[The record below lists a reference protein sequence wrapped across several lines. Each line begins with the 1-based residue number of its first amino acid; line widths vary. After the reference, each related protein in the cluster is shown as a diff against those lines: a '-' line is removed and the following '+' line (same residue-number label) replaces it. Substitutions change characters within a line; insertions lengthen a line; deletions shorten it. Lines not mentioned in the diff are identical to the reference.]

1 MNANELFKGLRRI
14 RSRVNRPDFNEHF
27 YATVSFADREDSYHL
42 KQWEMFRDDIV
53 SFWCYSSLTRQALIE
68 QLVERHAAKE
78 KQAEELSAV
87 IDEVGI

>member
-14 RSRVNRPDFNEHF
+14 RSRVNYPNFINHF
-27 YATVSFADREDSYHL
+27 YGGSPSVDSTYRIA
-42 KQWEMFRDDIV
+42 QWTMFRDDLV
-53 SFWCYSSLTRQALIE
+53 SFWCHSDNIRQALLE
-68 QLVERHAAKE
+68 SLVERHVAKE

>member
-27 YATVSFADREDSYHL
+27 YPFVERHDSYHL

-53 SFWCYSSLTRQALIE
+53 SFWCYSSLTRQALTE